1 MTNQVAAPIPQPK
14 WKAPAQGKVKINC
27 DAWWK
32 KELGQGFAAVIIRNH
47 TETNSDLRS
56 FLFCRFLTDSYLGHP
71 TFEISLSLHLGDG
84 SKDSVGVDVAVLGH
98 SCDRCVGFPEIC
110 NLGAR
115 ASRLLANLIVMGG
128 GIMARAVV
136 QAYRQA
142 LMNASK
148 NGVAQ
153 EAAQNI
159 IRATKI
165 MAEPEARQIL
175 GVTERSSW
183 EEILQKYDHL
193 FEKNAKNGS
202 FYLQSKVH
210 RAKEC
215 LEMEYRRAAERATGS

>member
-1 MTNQVAAPIPQPK
+1 M
-14 WKAPAQGKVKINC
+14 
-27 DAWWK
+27 
-32 KELGQGFAAVIIRNH
+32 
-47 TETNSDLRS
+47 
-56 FLFCRFLTDSYLGHP
+56 
-71 TFEISLSLHLGDG
+71 
-84 SKDSVGVDVAVLGH
+84 
-98 SCDRCVGFPEIC
+98 
-110 NLGAR
+110 

-183 EEILQKYDHL
+183 EEILQKYDYL

>member
-1 MTNQVAAPIPQPK
+1 
-14 WKAPAQGKVKINC
+14 
-27 DAWWK
+27 
-32 KELGQGFAAVIIRNH
+32 
-47 TETNSDLRS
+47 
-56 FLFCRFLTDSYLGHP
+56 FLTDLYLGHP
-71 TFEISLSLHLGDG
+71 TFEISLSSSWRWFQSNERALLYGLATLASLEEAPCSTLAYILGTLRSCSTTDVTIEAF
-84 SKDSVGVDVAVLGH
+84 SQVEYICDDSY
-98 SCDRCVGFPEIC
+98 
-110 NLGAR
+110 